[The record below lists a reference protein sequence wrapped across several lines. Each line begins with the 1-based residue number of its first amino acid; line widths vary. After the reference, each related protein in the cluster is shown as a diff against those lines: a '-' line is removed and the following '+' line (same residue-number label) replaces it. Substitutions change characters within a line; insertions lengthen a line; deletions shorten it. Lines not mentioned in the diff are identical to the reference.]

1 MPFYDCS
8 EPFCKNRERLVVTVE
23 NLNLRVYRC
32 CENVDTR
39 KESDMDVRKALWSL
53 LDKAEG
59 PEPDSVNEN
68 LFLGIGNF
76 DLIFKYGSK

>member
-1 MPFYDCS
+1 
-8 EPFCKNRERLVVTVE
+8 
-23 NLNLRVYRC
+23 LNYGVYRVL
-32 CENVDTR
+32 ENVDTR

-68 LFLGIGNF
+68 LFWVLKI
-76 DLIFKYGSK
+76 DLIFQIRK